1 MTNTELVERYPFL
14 ALKNVWTGIIIE
26 GYDPEIDGT
35 YLDNMPDGWRIAFG
49 EQMCEEIREALL
61 KANYLDK
68 YFITQ
73 IKEKYGSLRWYD
85 TGATEEVYKIIAK
98 YEELSKRT
106 CCVCGKPAT
115 KITRDWIC
123 PYCDDCYEK
132 YESNQ
137 KYWDIDYYYPE
148 N

>member
-49 EQMCEEIREALL
+49 EQMCEEIRDALL

-73 IKEKYGSLRWYD
+73 I
-85 TGATEEVYKIIAK
+85 
-98 YEELSKRT
+98 
-106 CCVCGKPAT
+106 
-115 KITRDWIC
+115 
-123 PYCDDCYEK
+123 
-132 YESNQ
+132 
-137 KYWDIDYYYPE
+137 
-148 N
+148 